1 MRLAVLFQWSY
12 SYFTFRRSAGLIT
25 YLPPESGEN

>member
-1 MRLAVLFQWSY
+1 MGY
-12 SYFTFRRSAGLIT
+12 SYFSFRRSAGLIT